1 MTMKTLTYQLKG
13 TVFAAQACS
22 CPCNPCACGDHCTCE
37 GAEAYLGPRWRFVGD
52 QIESGTIADVDVSHR
67 LLLSLAQNRN
77 EHDTNWHEV
86 VLIDDAATPEQIDMS
101 LDLFERRQGSE
112 VAHPERVPSI
122 QRPVYLVPMHIHKVQ
137 GRDFLSVTFSRER
150 SRLVRGKTPTP
161 FFQEWTYNGHIAA
174 QEPLDRWGE
183 NVRRG

>member
-22 CPCNPCACGDHCTCE
+22 CPCDPCTCGDHCTCK

-52 QIESGTIADVDVSHR
+52 QIEEGTIADVDVSRR

-86 VLIDDAATPEQIDMS
+86 ILIDDAATPEQITML

-112 VAHPERVPSI
+112 VTHPDRVPSI
-122 QRPVYLVPMHIHKVQ
+122 QRAVYSVPMHVHNVQ
-137 GRDFLSVTFSRER
+137 GRDALSVTFSKER
-150 SRLVRGKTPTP
+150 SRLVRGNTS
-161 FFQEWTYNGHIAA
+161 FFQEWSYNGHIAA
-174 QEPLDRWGE
+174 QEPLEHWR
-183 NVRRG
+183 